1 MADRLR
7 ESVLKDLSSMRRYC
21 REHGGEISGGSC
33 CQNYGYVVETNRY
46 LYRLRCNPIEGD
58 YQAYLSCFDK
68 QAQKLGLTEEGRQK
82 LLDAADPNSPHTY
95 SWYVIE
101 NINTPSLQAVHELP
115 LEEALR
121 LYRGLDCGD
130 KRLGIIKNGI
140 SSVDLIICV
149 DGREWLPRDYLR
161 EDAFKDD
168 PVAAD
173 AAARL
178 RQLLDESPAA
188 GQVTF
193 ASGERWNV
201 IDAQK
206 YLQTIQKELPYHS
219 TTGFQFETLTDD
231 PAIRKAVDDMLYD
244 LYGEENPRQIEDYG
258 GSGMTMGGMS

>member
-130 KRLGIIKNGI
+130 NLYYIHYSFPPTNRNAAVK
-140 SSVDLIICV
+140 
-149 DGREWLPRDYLR
+149 PLR
-161 EDAFKDD
+161 RNKF
-168 PVAAD
+168 
-173 AAARL
+173 
-178 RQLLDESPAA
+178 S
-188 GQVTF
+188 
-193 ASGERWNV
+193 
-201 IDAQK
+201 
-206 YLQTIQKELPYHS
+206 
-219 TTGFQFETLTDD
+219 
-231 PAIRKAVDDMLYD
+231 ML
-244 LYGEENPRQIEDYG
+244 NMK
-258 GSGMTMGGMS
+258 S